1 MMSVAT
7 CIREVQTEPCYFG
20 EPNKYCDG
28 GMIYYFENF
37 DNGKFVEWFKKIF
50 SRSII
55 FSLDF

>member
-20 EPNKYCDG
+20 EPKKYCDG

-37 DNGKFVEWFKKIF
+37 DNGNFVEGFKNFFTVNNI
-50 SRSII
+50 
-55 FSLDF
+55 